1 MTDITID
8 RMASDLGICRFAE
21 ESSLQFKCRV
31 IYSAMASWIK
41 AIAMDQPPGSKEEG
55 FYGVSRKHM
64 YERSRTVLDTFCR
77 MYPEIKEW
85 FDLTETGEHPVILL
99 RTRLLNH
106 GDLLN
111 EGFDTN
117 VALSSVHSMQLTPK
131 IETVYG
137 EIMGES
143 LQYSGIAVVRCKEAD
158 IPAENAEVTQEWIE
172 GFLKE
177 AWWSLD
183 MPDTTAWQ
191 YFNPSNPAKNN
202 YSAWQDSMV
211 EAVYGIVLAR
221 AVVNKY
227 GYEYYLL
234 KTKDKLMHKLDPF
247 LQELGYHIRIMY
259 ALRAGAGNRAV
270 AAVKRHDGYVTFRLN
285 AHLPLKE
292 TGLLESY
299 AWPCR
304 NINDNLGWI
313 MSDFIWHYI
322 EPYIGALGIRILED
336 SDG

>member
-1 MTDITID
+1 MTDRTID
-8 RMASDLGICRFAE
+8 RMASDLGICRFTG

-31 IYSAMASWIK
+31 VYSAMASWIK
-41 AIAMDQPPGSKEEG
+41 AIAMDQPSGSKEES

-64 YERSRTVLDTFCR
+64 YERSRVVLDTFCR
-77 MYPEIKEW
+77 MYPEIGKW
-85 FDLTETGEHPVILL
+85 FDLTGADEHSVSLL

-137 EIMGES
+137 EIIGEG
-143 LQYSGIAVVRCKEAD
+143 LQYSGIAVVRCKDAGV
-158 IPAENAEVTQEWIE
+158 PAENTEVVQKWIE

-177 AWWSLD
+177 VWWSRNLS
-183 MPDTTAWQ
+183 DTTAWQ

-202 YSAWQDSMV
+202 YSVWQDSMV

-227 GYEYYLL
+227 GYEYYLF
-234 KTKDKLMHKLDPF
+234 KTKDKLIHKLDPF

-259 ALRAGAGNRAV
+259 ALRAGVGNRVV
-270 AAVKRHDGYVTFRLN
+270 AAVKRYDEYVIFQLN

-292 TGLLESY
+292 MCLLESY
-299 AWPCR
+299 AWPYKS
-304 NINDNLGWI
+304 INDKLGWI
-313 MSDFIWHYI
+313 MSGFIWNYI
-322 EPYIGALGIRILED
+322 EPYIVALGIRILED
-336 SDG
+336 TDG

>member
-8 RMASDLGICRFAE
+8 RMASDLGIFRFTE

-41 AIAMDQPPGSKEEG
+41 AIAMDQPPGSREEG
-55 FYGVSRKHM
+55 FYGVSRRHM
-64 YERSRTVLDTFCR
+64 FERSRAVLDTFYR
-77 MYPEIKEW
+77 MYPEIREW
-85 FDLTETGEHPVILL
+85 FDLTETDEHPVILL
-99 RTRLLNH
+99 RARLLNH

-117 VALSSVHSMQLTPK
+117 VALPSVHSVQLTPK

-137 EIMGES
+137 EILGES
-143 LQYSGIAVVRCKEAD
+143 LHYSGIAVVRCKEAE
-158 IPAENAEVTQEWIE
+158 IPVENVEVTQEWIR

-177 AWWSLD
+177 VWWSLD
-183 MPDTTAWQ
+183 LPDTTAWQ
-191 YFNPSNPAKNN
+191 YFNPANSAKNN

-211 EAVYGIVLAR
+211 EAVCGIVLAR

-234 KTKDKLMHKLDPF
+234 KTKDKLIHKLDPF
-247 LQELGYHIRIMY
+247 LQELGYHIRIIY

-270 AAVKRHDGYVTFRLN
+270 AAVKRHDRYVALQLN
-285 AHLPLKE
+285 AHLPLNE

-304 NINDNLGWI
+304 NINDKLGWI
-313 MSDFIWHYI
+313 MSDFIWDYI
-322 EPYIGALGIRILED
+322 EPYIVALGIRILED

>member
-1 MTDITID
+1 MIDITID
-8 RMASDLGICRFAE
+8 RMASDLGICRFTE

-41 AIAMDQPPGSKEEG
+41 AIAMDRPPGSKEES

-64 YERSRTVLDTFCR
+64 YERSRAVLDTFCR
-77 MYPEIKEW
+77 MYPEIGEW
-85 FDLTETGEHPVILL
+85 FDLTRADEHPVILL

-143 LQYSGIAVVRCKEAD
+143 LQYSGIAVVRCKEAE

-177 AWWSLD
+177 VWWSLEL
-183 MPDTTAWQ
+183 PDTTAWQ

-202 YSAWQDSMV
+202 HSVWQDSMV

-270 AAVKRHDGYVTFRLN
+270 AAVKRHDGYVTLLLN
-285 AHLPLKE
+285 AHLPLNE

-304 NINDNLGWI
+304 NINDKLGWI
-313 MSDFIWHYI
+313 MGDFIWNYI